1 MISAF
6 RLATE
11 ANKADLALQAA
22 SSVILT
28 MDVNGQ
34 TSAWNMDL

>member
-6 RLATE
+6 RLA
-11 ANKADLALQAA
+11 ADGNKADLVLKAA
-22 SSVILT
+22 SYVILT

-34 TSAWNMDL
+34 TSTWNMDL